1 SSQICFQNQE
11 TATSFFQVLA
21 TIYRDERE
29 YSKKI
34 YDVGNTEHLIETASA
49 EQLGYVVVRILKFN
63 PQFQE
68 FIDVDRNVD
77 IRNLDRFQ
85 LFLSCKETESSQPM
99 ATSVS
104 QAQHTQVS
112 QEHEKLR
119 SILEKKAP
127 ETLDELKT
135 KGTVTEKARIKLV
148 KLRVS
153 DLVEKHGFTEKVA
166 LAKNIIAV
174 FPSLRVQVD
183 GNGEG
188 FEHFY
193 DPDSHSGFLEM
204 RLRNIRRK
212 LEDGQRSYRSN
223 KRRCEDGPNPDK
235 EEEDG
240 SGTSEWI
247 NLMKRL
253 RPSTDNISSIKA
265 AMQKTF
271 TWRRSWIAKHS
282 PSLSEIFEEYLHFLD
297 MPTLLD
303 TEFGK
308 MFEGKGDLFLRRW
321 EATIIPKLKAIAIME
336 TGDLASLKDMENQN
350 EGIYFQI

>member
-1 SSQICFQNQE
+1 
-11 TATSFFQVLA
+11 
-21 TIYRDERE
+21 
-29 YSKKI
+29 
-34 YDVGNTEHLIETASA
+34 
-49 EQLGYVVVRILKFN
+49 
-63 PQFQE
+63 
-68 FIDVDRNVD
+68 
-77 IRNLDRFQ
+77 
-85 LFLSCKETESSQPM
+85 M

-148 KLRVS
+148 KLCVS

-174 FPSLRVQVD
+174 FPESPGGWKR
-183 GNGEG
+183 GRI
-188 FEHFY
+188 Y
-193 DPDSHSGFLEM
+193 SHSGFLEM

-212 LEDGQRSYRSN
+212 LEDGQRRYRSH
-223 KRRCEDGPNPDK
+223 KRRCEDGPNPEM

-282 PSLSEIFEEYLHFLD
+282 PSLSEIFEEYLRFLD

-308 MFEGKGDLFLRRW
+308 MFEGK
-321 EATIIPKLKAIAIME
+321 
-336 TGDLASLKDMENQN
+336 
-350 EGIYFQI
+350 

>member
-1 SSQICFQNQE
+1 MSSCCPLLLPSCIITIISTTITSNSTITLTSIFITTTTLSSIIIFISTILLTSSIFIFITTTITPTSTIFISTNTTLTSTIFIINTISWQTNQLHQSTKLYCRRSKETAEETSPQEGSWPGQSVPQKVNQE

-29 YSKKI
+29 YSRKI

-68 FIDVDRNVD
+68 FIDADRNVD

-112 QEHEKLR
+112 QEHEKPR

-148 KLRVS
+148 KLCVS

-174 FPSLRVQVD
+174 FPESP
-183 GNGEG
+183 GGW
-188 FEHFY
+188 
-193 DPDSHSGFLEM
+193 
-204 RLRNIRRK
+204 
-212 LEDGQRSYRSN
+212 
-223 KRRCEDGPNPDK
+223 KRGR
-235 EEEDG
+235 
-240 SGTSEWI
+240 I
-247 NLMKRL
+247 
-253 RPSTDNISSIKA
+253 
-265 AMQKTF
+265 
-271 TWRRSWIAKHS
+271 
-282 PSLSEIFEEYLHFLD
+282 
-297 MPTLLD
+297 
-303 TEFGK
+303 
-308 MFEGKGDLFLRRW
+308 
-321 EATIIPKLKAIAIME
+321 
-336 TGDLASLKDMENQN
+336 
-350 EGIYFQI
+350 